1 MKHFFCISNEINVNN
16 KHRKCEISLAGIE
29 KENGGMLHLFLNV
42 GAAPSSGGH
51 ILHHAK
57 TLSLNLMKLLLMD
70 YHEYYVYCRLCGLSD
85 SLREDSTAKTCAN
98 WVL

>member
-1 MKHFFCISNEINVNN
+1 
-16 KHRKCEISLAGIE
+16 
-29 KENGGMLHLFLNV
+29 MLHLFLNV

-70 YHEYYVYCRLCGLSD
+70 YHEYYVYCRLCGLSG
-85 SLREDSTAKTCAN
+85 SVREDSTKTLVQTGLNEDTMCQRRKN
-98 WVL
+98 LWKLD